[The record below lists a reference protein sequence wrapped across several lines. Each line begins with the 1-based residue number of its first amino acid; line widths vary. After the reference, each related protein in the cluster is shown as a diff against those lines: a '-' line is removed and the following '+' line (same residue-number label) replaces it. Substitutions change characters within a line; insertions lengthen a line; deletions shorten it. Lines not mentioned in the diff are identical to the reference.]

1 MNIMDIQNGI
11 KIGQASGSTFGD
23 WINILIISNYPLGRG
38 RNLSVI
44 PQATI
49 FWPLAKSVRLNIRDP
64 KLKKK
69 IMIFLNENYFISWL
83 TFDNYFMTS
92 RMYLLVFFTCNSIMK
107 ISDRSNI
114 RAAFLL
120 QFSTN
125 LLQQTFKGFWM
136 RTMYLKAAKGR
147 VSIFENG
154 YVP

>member
-1 MNIMDIQNGI
+1 MDIQNGI

-69 IMIFLNENYFISWL
+69 DNDISEWKLFYIMVNVRQLFYDVTYVS
-83 TFDNYFMTS
+83 S
-92 RMYLLVFFTCNSIMK
+92 
-107 ISDRSNI
+107 
-114 RAAFLL
+114 
-120 QFSTN
+120 
-125 LLQQTFKGFWM
+125 
-136 RTMYLKAAKGR
+136 
-147 VSIFENG
+147 SIF
-154 YVP
+154 YL